1 MRAFIVRPFSSRQG
15 VDFGMVQQ
23 RLIDPAL
30 AAAGIAGDTTMQFV
44 EAGNIRV
51 DMFEQLLLAD
61 LVIADVSV
69 HNANVFYELGIR
81 HALRSRQTILI
92 RARVT
97 KPRAERTVEDD
108 VPFDLR
114 TDRYLEYDH
123 EHPEASLDELT
134 RYLRDTGA
142 GERTD
147 SPVFLSLPSLAEQDR
162 SRLSPVPRGFL
173 EEAELACDQKD
184 VVHLGLLAA
193 EAADFTWEME
203 GWRTVGKMQLDLGA
217 YSAARRTLE
226 RVRKV
231 DPGDLQANLWLGTV
245 YQRLGDFTSSDQAL
259 DRVVEHPAATRRH
272 KSEAFALKGSNEK
285 QQWVAGWIGLEVAER
300 GRAALASPGLQ
311 AASDYYERALSQDLN
326 SFYPALVAL
335 SLVTIRKEL
344 IDRDPAPWKEQFG
357 SEAEEIVA
365 RDVML
370 RKLAALAGAARL
382 ALDSDQTSEW
392 RRLGMADYQFL
403 TAEKPGQ
410 ALSAFRRRC
419 KGQAQFKA
427 GASRRHLQIFADL
440 QLKAD
445 RIKEIL
451 AMFAT
456 LRSRPISPALARR
469 RLHGPHGR
477 CGGSDA
483 SEISGEVRARG
494 TRCHSPLA
502 DRAEAQPGDCG
513 RGVRR
518 RHHLSRGLWRAENPD
533 RRAPC
538 HSAES
543 LRQHI
548 GGARR
553 TAVGGQIL
561 GARQHQ
567 EAAEP
572 VGVAVRDQGI
582 AGLAEAQGQVRD
594 LESRQSLDAR
604 VRAQQDSA
612 TAHRDGAVE
621 RRRWRWSGRNRGS
634 AGASQ
639 VAGGHA
645 AHREHENAL
654 LTALHAPQ
662 VLMDRED
669 RR

>member
-1 MRAFIVRPFSSRQG
+1 MRAFIVRPFGPRQG
-15 VDFGMVQQ
+15 IDFTAVQQ

-92 RARVT
+92 RAKVT

-123 EHPEASLDELT
+123 EHPEASLDELS
-134 RYLRDTGA
+134 RYVKETWA
-142 GERTD
+142 GGRTD

-173 EEAELACDQKD
+173 EEAELAFDKKD

-193 EAADFTWEME
+193 EAADFTWELE

-217 YSAARRTLE
+217 LTAARRTLE

-231 DPGDLQANLWLGTV
+231 DPNDLQANLWLGTV

-259 DRVVEHPAATRRH
+259 DRVVDHPAATRRH

-285 QQWVAGWIGLEVAER
+285 QQWVAGWIALDATER
-300 GRAALASPGLQ
+300 CRAALASPGLQ
-311 AASDYYERALSQDLN
+311 AASEYYERALSQDLN

-365 RDVML
+365 RDLML
-370 RKLAALAGAARL
+370 KKLAALAGTARL
-382 ALDSDQTSEW
+382 ALDADLTSEW
-392 RRLGMADYQFL
+392 RAMGMADYQFL
-403 TAEKPGQ
+403 VAEKPGQ
-410 ALSAFRRRC
+410 AIAAYRTAL

-427 GASRRHLQIFADL
+427 GAARRQLQMFADL

-451 AMFAT
+451 AMFAA
-456 LRSRPISPALARR
+456 PQAPDPPASHVVVFTGHMIDAEGRTPPRFPEKCVPAARDAIRRWLTELKPNLGIAAAACGGDIIFHEVCGELNIPTDVRLVIPPNLFVNTSVAHAGLPWVDRFWALVNTKKQQDRLASLCDTKELPDWLKRKDKYAIWNRANLWMLEYALSKIPQRLTVMALWNGEGGDGPGGTADLLARAKS
-469 RLHGPHGR
+469 LE
-477 CGGSDA
+477 A
-483 SEISGEVRARG
+483 
-494 TRCHSPLA
+494 TPLIVSTKTL
-502 DRAEAQPGDCG
+502 C
-513 RGVRR
+513 
-518 RHHLSRGLWRAENPD
+518 
-533 RRAPC
+533 
-538 HSAES
+538 
-543 LRQHI
+543 
-548 GGARR
+548 
-553 TAVGGQIL
+553 
-561 GARQHQ
+561 
-567 EAAEP
+567 
-572 VGVAVRDQGI
+572 
-582 AGLAEAQGQVRD
+582 
-594 LESRQSLDAR
+594 
-604 VRAQQDSA
+604 
-612 TAHRDGAVE
+612 
-621 RRRWRWSGRNRGS
+621 
-634 AGASQ
+634 
-639 VAGGHA
+639 
-645 AHREHENAL
+645 
-654 LTALHAPQ
+654 
-662 VLMDRED
+662 
-669 RR
+669 